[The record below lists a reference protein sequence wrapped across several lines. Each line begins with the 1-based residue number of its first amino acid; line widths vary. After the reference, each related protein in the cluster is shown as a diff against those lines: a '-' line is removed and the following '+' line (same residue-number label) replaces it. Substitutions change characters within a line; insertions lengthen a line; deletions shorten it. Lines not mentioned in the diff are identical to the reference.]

1 MGSSSANLSV
11 IIITHNEERNIVE
24 CLESVSWADQLV
36 VVDSRSTDRTA
47 ELARTLTSNVFVE
60 EWSGYGGM
68 KNFALSKC
76 RNEWVLW
83 LDADERVSPELR
95 AEIESVIRENSH
107 GMSGFEVA
115 RRAYFLGHW
124 IAHCGWYPG
133 YVVRLFRRKGASFT
147 TSRVHERL
155 NVDGSVGRL
164 KNDLLHFTDDTL
176 YHYFTK
182 FNRYTT
188 LAAEDLAEQNYR
200 FSLYDL
206 AVRPPFSFFKMYV
219 LRRGFLDGMPGLIL
233 SLASSAYVFCKYAKL
248 WETQRKQP
256 EPEG

>member
-1 MGSSSANLSV
+1 MNSPSADLSV
-11 IIITHNEERNIVE
+11 IVITRNEERNIVD
-24 CLESVSWADQLV
+24 CLKSVSWADDLV
-36 VVDSRSTDRTA
+36 VVDSQSTDRTA
-47 ELARTLTSNVFVE
+47 DLARTLTSNVFVE
-60 EWSGYGGM
+60 EWKGYGGM

-76 RNEWVLW
+76 KKEWVLW
-83 LDADERVSPELR
+83 LDADERVTPELR
-95 AEIESVIRENSH
+95 GEIEAILREN
-107 GMSGFEVA
+107 GQVVSGFEVA
-115 RRAYFLGHW
+115 RKAYFLGHW

-133 YVVRLFRRKGASFT
+133 YVVRLFRRRGASFT

-155 NVDGSVGRL
+155 NVDGSIGKL

-182 FNRYTT
+182 FNQYTT
-188 LAAEDLAEQNYR
+188 LAAEDLMAQKYR

-248 WETQRKQP
+248 WEMQRRQSAAA
-256 EPEG
+256 G